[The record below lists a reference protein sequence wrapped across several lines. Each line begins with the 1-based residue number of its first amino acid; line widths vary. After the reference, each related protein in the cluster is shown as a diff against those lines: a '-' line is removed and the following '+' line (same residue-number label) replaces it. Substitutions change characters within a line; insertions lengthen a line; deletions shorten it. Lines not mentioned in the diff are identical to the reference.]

1 MVARWCKM
9 RRAPSR
15 SLPNPYPLD
24 SSPPDPVPS
33 TQTPEPTRY
42 RITLL
47 PSGWQFD
54 APAGTPILL
63 AAHAAGIKLPSLCR
77 NGTCRACLC
86 RARTDVAGGEPAPVA
101 YRIEWPGLSRE
112 EKREGWLL
120 PCCAHASADLVID
133 APDAALC

>member
-1 MVARWCKM
+1 MDSASPGPVA
-9 RRAPSR
+9 
-15 SLPNPYPLD
+15 
-24 SSPPDPVPS
+24 PPIE
-33 TQTPEPTRY
+33 TPEPARY
-42 RITLL
+42 RVTLM

-63 AAHAAGIKLPSLCR
+63 AAQAAGFKLPSLCR

-86 RARTDVAGGEPAPVA
+86 QAQTGGEPAPVA

-112 EKREGWLL
+112 EKGQGWLL
-120 PCCAHASADLVID
+120 PCCAYARADLVID

>member
-15 SLPNPYPLD
+15 SLLNLHPLD
-24 SSPPDPVPS
+24 RSLPDPVPS
-33 TQTPEPTRY
+33 TETPEPMPY
-42 RITLL
+42 RVTLV

-54 APAGTPILL
+54 APAGMPILL
-63 AAHAAGIKLPSLCR
+63 AALAAGIKLPSLCR

-86 RARTDVAGGEPAPVA
+86 QAKTGGAPAPVA

-112 EKREGWLL
+112 EKRDGWLL
-120 PCCAHASADLVID
+120 PCCAHARADLVID

>member
-1 MVARWCKM
+1 MVARWRKT

-15 SLPNPYPLD
+15 SLPTPYPLD
-24 SSPPDPVPS
+24 SACPGPAAPPIE
-33 TQTPEPTRY
+33 TPEPARY
-42 RITLL
+42 RVTLM

-63 AAHAAGIKLPSLCR
+63 AAQAAGFKLPSLCR

-86 RARTDVAGGEPAPVA
+86 QAQTGGEPAPVA

-112 EKREGWLL
+112 EKGQGWLL
-120 PCCAHASADLVID
+120 PCCAYARADLVVD